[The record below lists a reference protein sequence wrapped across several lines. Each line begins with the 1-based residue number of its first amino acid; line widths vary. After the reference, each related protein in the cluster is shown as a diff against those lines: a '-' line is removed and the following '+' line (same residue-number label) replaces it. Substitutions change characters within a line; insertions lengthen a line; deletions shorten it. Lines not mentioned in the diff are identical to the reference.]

1 MNEPQN
7 THGGKRA
14 GAGRPAVHPE
24 ATAKTLTVSVP
35 GALVEKLDK
44 LAARWEDSRSSALSR
59 SRREYGRR

>member
-24 ATAKTLTVSVP
+24 GTAKNLSVSVP

-44 LAARWEDSRSSALSR
+44 LAGRWEVSRSSALSR
-59 SRREYGRR
+59 ILREYGRW